1 MDKAFRIEGQAFD
14 TDILGVE
21 LTAILLHEEGAL
33 FCLNVVDLD
42 VVPRRQALVVLIEKF
57 CAR

>member
-14 TDILGVE
+14 TYILCVE
-21 LTAILLHEEGAL
+21 LAAILLHVEGAF

-42 VVPRRQALVVLIEKF
+42 VIPRR
-57 CAR
+57 